1 VERLHEPVMIV
12 AGSCEGRERSIRRT
26 MKAAHVACVGALMA
40 ALLSGSSAPPA
51 VARSAD
57 PNNASLSGLQWR
69 FARVH
74 YNAWPDLAARFVA
87 NYGVEPW
94 AIDMPSAEDNLG
106 RRLST
111 ATAIEVGAPIV
122 VNFDE
127 PSLWDVPWLYLSEP
141 GNLHLT
147 DSDAAT
153 FREFLLRGGTA
164 TFDDFHG
171 PIEWDN
177 LARELQRVFPDR
189 PIVDL
194 PIEHPVFHSVYDMRE
209 YPQVAGLGS
218 FLAGRSWEKGG
229 FVARLRTILDD
240 DGRAMVLINWNT
252 DIGDGLEW
260 SNATE
265 YAGYLRYTQ
274 DAYRVMINEIVYS
287 LTH

>member
-1 VERLHEPVMIV
+1 MKIARL
-12 AGSCEGRERSIRRT
+12 
-26 MKAAHVACVGALMA
+26 ACVAVLAILISGPSLRHAL
-40 ALLSGSSAPPA
+40 
-51 VARSAD
+51 ARSAD
-57 PNNASLSGLQWR
+57 VTNTSLSGLQWR

-87 NYGVEPW
+87 LYGVEPW

-106 RRLST
+106 RRLRT
-111 ATAIEVGAPIV
+111 ATALDVAAPIV
-122 VNFDE
+122 VTLDDA
-127 PSLWDVPWLYLSEP
+127 SVWDMPWLYFSEP

-147 DSDAAT
+147 DGDVAT
-153 FREFLLRGGTA
+153 LREFLLRGGTA

-194 PIEHPVFHSVYDMRE
+194 PTEHPVFHSVYDMRE

-229 FVARLRTILDD
+229 FVARLRAVVDD
-240 DGRAMVLINWNT
+240 YGRAMVLINWNT

-265 YAGYLRYTQ
+265 YAGYLHYTQ
-274 DAYRVMINEIVYS
+274 DAYRIMINEIVYA

>member
-1 VERLHEPVMIV
+1 ML
-12 AGSCEGRERSIRRT
+12 ERSNKSVRL
-26 MKAAHVACVGALMA
+26 ACVAALMA
-40 ALLSGSSAPPA
+40 LMSGLSWHHA
-51 VARSAD
+51 VARSSAVT
-57 PNNASLSGLQWR
+57 NSSFSGLQWR

-106 RRLST
+106 RRLRT
-111 ATAIEVGAPIV
+111 ATAIDVGVPMV
-122 VNFDE
+122 VNLDE
-127 PSLWDVPWLYLSEP
+127 SSLWDVPWLYFSEP
-141 GNLHLT
+141 GHLHLT
-147 DSDAAT
+147 DSDVAT

-189 PIVDL
+189 PIVEL

-229 FVARLRTILDD
+229 FVARLRAIVDD
-240 DGRAMVLINWNT
+240 GGRAMVLINWNT

-260 SNATE
+260 SNATD
-265 YAGYLRYTQ
+265 YPGFLRYTQ
-274 DAYRVMINEIVYS
+274 DAYRIMINEIVYS